1 MNSYRTKDGDR
12 IDLICWK
19 HYGDI
24 SGRVVEQVLS
34 ANPGISVSTE
44 LNSGTMVLLPDLIQ
58 EVEEPSLW

>member
-19 HYGDI
+19 HYSDI